1 MKVDTNYICYAAP
14 KKFFA
19 TIDWH
24 CLLQFSIF
32 CMYNANEL
40 PKIIIISQIPSN
52 YRRYI
57 VAILYPPLIINLL
70 F

>member
-1 MKVDTNYICYAAP
+1 MKVDTTYICYAAP

-19 TIDWH
+19 N
-24 CLLQFSIF
+24 FNF
-32 CMYNANEL
+32 CIYNANEL